1 MSTDQLVAEAARILI
16 PALPY
21 LVKGLKIGG
30 KKAAEKLGELGAD
43 LSFERAKKVWD
54 ALQRGKPSR
63 KLEIAAKELAETPQ
77 DKAWQKMMNDEL
89 KLLLKADPALAKT
102 VAEFLTAG
110 VPEQSVRA
118 VKNKNSRISQ
128 SIKKT
133 GKQKVN
139 AVENSGLVIRQS
151 IDGKD

>member
-1 MSTDQLVAEAARILI
+1 
-16 PALPY
+16 
-21 LVKGLKIGG
+21 
-30 KKAAEKLGELGAD
+30 
-43 LSFERAKKVWD
+43 
-54 ALQRGKPSR
+54 
-63 KLEIAAKELAETPQ
+63 
-77 DKAWQKMMNDEL
+77 
-89 KLLLKADPALAKT
+89 LLKADPALAKT
-102 VAEFLTAG
+102 IAAVLTAG